1 MRSQGKVGHVF
12 NPSVQAIGVPA
23 GAKPTAGLPA
33 AVKDS
38 RDGEAVW
45 ALRWAGREFSST
57 ALNTYDRHLLGE
69 WLKILGLVMG
79 ACVGLLFVQVL
90 YDDFRTLNDLGARGA
105 DFWMYF
111 LVTLPSFLAI
121 VLLFALLVSLLFVL
135 GKLHKAN
142 EFIALRAAGVSLL
155 RITAPIWLI
164 GVLACGL
171 SWYLNASVVPWSVE
185 ESRRLRDNL
194 QHLQQSKSLAEDRV
208 GAVYSVGFDNRP
220 ERRMWFFN
228 RYSQFAR
235 KGYGVS
241 VSELDPQR
249 RESRRIVAAE
259 AWYDAQRR
267 GWVFKQG
274 RELLFE
280 AESGEMIQPKPFTEL
295 FMANYRED
303 PALMLIIDRK
313 PGDLSIYELRQLIDY
328 YRAGHNPKA
337 IPYEVRYYGLL
348 ADTLGPL
355 IVIALA
361 VPFAVSGVRVN
372 PAVGVSKSIG
382 LFFLYYVFMNLA
394 SSLATT
400 GQVEPVVAA
409 WLPNLGMGVI
419 GVWLFARLR

>member
-1 MRSQGKVGHVF
+1 
-12 NPSVQAIGVPA
+12 
-23 GAKPTAGLPA
+23 
-33 AVKDS
+33 
-38 RDGEAVW
+38 
-45 ALRWAGREFSST
+45 
-57 ALNTYDRHLLGE
+57 
-69 WLKILGLVMG
+69 MG

-164 GVLACGL
+164 GVLACGV

-194 QHLQQSKSLAEDRV
+194 QHLQQAKSLTEDRV
-208 GAVYSVGFDNRP
+208 GAVYSVGFDNRVD
-220 ERRMWFFN
+220 RRMWFFN

-241 VSELDPQR
+241 VSELDAQR

-259 AWYDAQRR
+259 GWYNSIR
-267 GWVFKQG
+267 GGWTFKHG
-274 RELLFE
+274 RELLFASE
-280 AESGEMIQPKPFTEL
+280 TGEMIQPKPFAEL
-295 FMANYRED
+295 FMANYHED

-313 PGDLSIYELRQLIDY
+313 PGDLSIYELHQLIDY
-328 YRAGHNPKA
+328 YRAGRNPKA

-394 SSLATT
+394 TSLATT
-400 GQVEPVVAA
+400 GQVEPMLAA